1 VNSVAPERSTLRTVL
16 RETCSSRTISLI
28 VLPRTKNSRRIR
40 AIVSTPF
47 IPQPPAPKPE
57 QVARESHAAGGQ
69 IWTPIPRLRGSTL
82 HADLQPTGAQAGP
95 WHSFLHGVGSS
106 SARSSEPTP
115 PPLQYPPTS
124 RHDPWTRALATA
136 A

>member
-69 IWTPIPRLRGSTL
+69 NWTPIYTALGAHGPPGRPRPPARRERLR
-82 HADLQPTGAQAGP
+82 
-95 WHSFLHGVGSS
+95 VGQSS
-106 SARSSEPTP
+106 SPAPLRAHGRRRS
-115 PPLQYPPTS
+115 
-124 RHDPWTRALATA
+124 A
-136 A
+136 

>member
-69 IWTPIPRLRGSTL
+69 NCTPIPPLRGSTL
-82 HADLQPTGAQAGP
+82 HADLHLRSKATRRVGEPVEIVVIQEAGLDGF
-95 WHSFLHGVGSS
+95 WI
-106 SARSSEPTP
+106 
-115 PPLQYPPTS
+115 
-124 RHDPWTRALATA
+124 
-136 A
+136 

>member
-69 IWTPIPRLRGSTL
+69 NWTPIPRLRGSTL
-82 HADLQPTGAQAGP
+82 HADLQGAGDFSPRDQLGPRRAGSASGF
-95 WHSFLHGVGSS
+95 HS
-106 SARSSEPTP
+106 A
-115 PPLQYPPTS
+115 
-124 RHDPWTRALATA
+124 
-136 A
+136 